1 MKGFFRWFKSNT
13 KIKRWIFLIIVGI
26 VLCCYGMAEVLTSNQ
41 MEFIDVAKIAAIF
54 VAGFVLIIYSIIA
67 IQRRTLEIL
76 VEDTDNRQTDK
87 KANVKSLIFNKRV
100 YNQGPK
106 VVAIGGGTGLNAV
119 LRGLKNY
126 TDNITAIVT
135 VSDYG
140 EQKTESRRL
149 LET

>member
-41 MEFIDVAKIAAIF
+41 MELIDVAKIAAIF
-54 VAGFVLIIYSIIA
+54 VVGFIIIIYSIIA

-87 KANVKSLIFNKRV
+87 KAKVKSLIFNKR
-100 YNQGPK
+100 YIIKDQ
-106 VVAIGGGTGLNAV
+106 
-119 LRGLKNY
+119 
-126 TDNITAIVT
+126 
-135 VSDYG
+135 
-140 EQKTESRRL
+140 RL
-149 LET
+149 